1 MAQRVVG
8 PHACVGVG
16 YDGGGG
22 NLVCLY
28 RSVGTVVDLDLVC
41 SHLSHSRVLFHF
53 GHSPEQTWRG
63 RGWGDL
69 QDPAE
74 VGGVNGGLLRVEQ
87 RRRMLLSLRGQVE
100 FLSCPEGRKC
110 F

>member
-1 MAQRVVG
+1 MYVSNALWELR
-8 PHACVGVG
+8 
-16 YDGGGG
+16 YND
-22 NLVCLY
+22 
-28 RSVGTVVDLDLVC
+28 VDVDLVC

-53 GHSPEQTWRG
+53 GHSPEQTWWG

-100 FLSCPEGRKC
+100 LLSCPERRKG

>member
-1 MAQRVVG
+1 MLAWVLGV
-8 PHACVGVG
+8 CVF
-16 YDGGGG
+16 GGGYRG
-22 NLVCLY
+22 DLVCLY
-28 RSVGTVVDLDLVC
+28 RSGGTVVDLDLVC

-100 FLSCPEGRKC
+100 LLSCPEGRKR